1 MKIAHTARR
10 TLDAVQLLLG
20 AGLVASPWF
29 AGYLDE
35 RIAAYS
41 AWSAGAAAALVAL
54 VALLAQ
60 RRWLPWVMGLVG
72 LWTVVAPWAL
82 AFQSVPSAVGS
93 HVGFGLALL
102 AAAAA
107 DLIVAFAEP
116 KTKQTA

>member
-1 MKIAHTARR
+1 MKIAHPARR

-35 RIAAYS
+35 RVAAYS
-41 AWSAGAAAALVAL
+41 AWSAGAAAALVAF

-72 LWTVVAPWAL
+72 LWTVAAPWAL
-82 AFQSVPSAVGS
+82 AFQNATSAVGS
-93 HVGFGLALL
+93 HVGFGLALV

-107 DLIVAFAEP
+107 DLVVAYTKP